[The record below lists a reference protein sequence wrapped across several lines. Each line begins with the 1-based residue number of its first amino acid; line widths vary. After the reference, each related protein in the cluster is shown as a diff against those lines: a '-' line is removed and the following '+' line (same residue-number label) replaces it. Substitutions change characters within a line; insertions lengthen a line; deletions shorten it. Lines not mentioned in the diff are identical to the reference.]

1 MVTKRTL
8 GGTIFD
14 IANVI
19 FMTLLVMIT
28 AYPVIYVI
36 IASVSNPIL
45 VYQGSQILLWP
56 RGFSLQTY
64 KLVFDYPA
72 LWLGYGNTLFY
83 VVVGTAISLILTIM
97 GAYGLSRP
105 YLPGHTLLTFI
116 IAFTM
121 YFSGGMI
128 PSFLLVNNLH
138 MYDTRL
144 AMLIPGAIST
154 FNMIIMI
161 SYFRGIPESLEES
174 AKIDGASEYRILVQI
189 FIPLCV
195 PVIAVIGL
203 YYAVAKWNGYF
214 QAVLYLRSRQ
224 YLPLQLVLR
233 EILIQNDQSMLSGD
247 GAYAGMEAYAQNV
260 KYASIVVSTL
270 PILLVYPFIQKYF
283 VKGIMIGAI
292 KG

>member
-8 GGTIFD
+8 GGRLFD
-14 IANVI
+14 ICNAIVL
-19 FMTLLVMIT
+19 FLLVIVT
-28 AYPVIYVI
+28 AYPVLYVI

-45 VYQGSQILLWP
+45 VYQGSKLLIWP

-64 KLVFDYPA
+64 GLVFTYPA
-72 LWLGYGNTLFY
+72 LWMSYGNTIIY
-83 VVVGTAISLILTIM
+83 VCAGTAISLFLTVL

-105 YLPGHTLLTFI
+105 YLPGRIPLTFF

-128 PSFLLVNNLH
+128 PSFLLVNMLGL
-138 MYDTRL
+138 YDTPW

-154 FNMIIMI
+154 FNLIIMI
-161 SYFRGIPESLEES
+161 SYFKGIPESLEES
-174 AKIDGASEYRILVQI
+174 AKIDGASEYRVLIQI
-189 FIPLCV
+189 FVPLCV
-195 PVIAVIGL
+195 PVISVIAL
-203 YYAVAKWNGYF
+203 YYAVAKWNSYF
-214 QAVLYLRSRQ
+214 QAVIYLRNRM
-224 YLPLQLVLR
+224 YYPLQLILR
-233 EILIQNDQSMLSGD
+233 EILIQNDQTMLSGD

-260 KYASIVVSTL
+260 KYASIVVSTV
-270 PILLVYPFIQKYF
+270 PILMVYPFIQKYF